1 MSDVSKLSHSIETEG
16 HKKIF
21 GVPEDIAMVL
31 AIDVV
36 LIFLR
41 LTNILNTKQ
50 FVGGKIAGT
59 SILIGAHML

>member
-1 MSDVSKLSHSIETEG
+1 MSLSDAIETEG
-16 HKKIF
+16 HKKIL
-21 GVPEDIAMVL
+21 GIPEDIAMVL
-31 AIDVV
+31 AIDAV

-59 SILIGAHML
+59 SILIGAHIL

>member
-21 GVPEDIAMVL
+21 GVPEDIAMVI
-31 AIDVV
+31 AIDIV
-36 LIFLR
+36 LISLR
-41 LTNILNTKQ
+41 LLGRLNTKQ

>member
-1 MSDVSKLSHSIETEG
+1 MSSSETISEFIEKEG

-21 GVPEDIAMVL
+21 GIPEDIAMVL

-36 LIFLR
+36 LIALR
-41 LTNILNTKQ
+41 LAGTLNTKQ

-59 SILIGAHML
+59 SILIGSHFL